1 MSVEEFDAYNS
12 VEDFFFFFC
21 ECSVLIVAIMKGTS
35 SSDLNPRSNL
45 IEGE

>member
-12 VEDFFFFFC
+12 VEFFFFLI

-35 SSDLNPRSNL
+35 LSDLNPRSNL